1 MRAPPIAYGAL
12 LLNPKTIAIAQ
23 FFISG
28 MMAFLMSGYATA
40 LHFGVGPAWPAEW
53 GRAFV
58 LAWPVAFVL
67 SLGVGRLGFLIA
79 TRITGE
85 RERA

>member
-1 MRAPPIAYGAL
+1 LA
-12 LLNPKTIAIAQ
+12 PKTIIIAQ

-40 LHFGVGPAWPAEW
+40 LHFGIDANWPGEW
-53 GRAFV
+53 ALAFC

-67 SLGVGRLGFLIA
+67 SLGVGRLGFMIA
-79 TRITGE
+79 FRITGE
-85 RERA
+85 RG

>member
-1 MRAPPIAYGAL
+1 M
-12 LLNPKTIAIAQ
+12 NPKTIVIAQ

-40 LHFGVGPAWPAEW
+40 LHFGVGAAWPGEW
-53 GRAFV
+53 ARAFV

-67 SLGVGRLGFLIA
+67 SLGIGRLGFRIA

-85 RERA
+85 RS